1 MGYTNFINNGQ
12 PAINDTNLNNMQKE
26 LMKLVFPIG
35 ATYITQ
41 SADTNPST
49 ILEFGT
55 WERVKGRVLVGID
68 EDDSDFATFGQEGG
82 EKKHTLTINEMP
94 SHNHGGILDF
104 RKGSTTPSDSSSV
117 ISGLGGNTKDFATG
131 GGQPFNITQPYKVV
145 GYMWIRTA

>member
-12 PAINDTNLNNMQKE
+12 PAINDTNLKNMQKE

-35 ATYITQ
+35 STYITQ

-68 EDDSDFATFGQEGG
+68 EDSSEFQNFGQEGG
-82 EKKHTLTINEMP
+82 EKAHTLTQSELPNINFAI
-94 SHNHGGILDF
+94 SNGNKFH
-104 RKGSTTPSDSSSV
+104 TTDSGT
-117 ISGLGGNTKDFATG
+117 GLGVESNITG
-131 GGQPFNITQPYKVV
+131 GNQPINITQLYKVV
-145 GYMWIRTA
+145 GYMWIRTE